1 MARELLDKA
10 PNTQVRVL
18 MHSGRITCENL
29 RAREAPCGES
39 ALVHMIHYVYSSEPA
54 EDGAST
60 DHILRETHFDIE
72 CPRCGRRTQIEVHDS

>member
-1 MARELLDKA
+1 
-10 PNTQVRVL
+10 
-18 MHSGRITCENL
+18 
-29 RAREAPCGES
+29 
-39 ALVHMIHYVYSSEPA
+39 MIHYVYSSEPA